1 MCWNWSEPKPE
12 KFPLSRI
19 PIYYEYWKYRYWI
32 LISWTQSIGKKKKK
46 SCFILLPCWSL
57 IALIWKGGSVRLYK
71 ALDSLCY
78 QWIWLMLWG
87 LTKITCLLGRSY
99 CCQIFPFIMQQHWNW
114 CIIAL
119 EVEGFKHLV
128 TSSFSL
134 PDHMLSL
141 YWFLIRM
148 FNTVYSFYSI

>member
-32 LISWTQSIGKKKKK
+32 LISWTQSIGKKKK

-148 FNTVYSFYSI
+148 FDTVYSFYSI